1 MYSRRSTRATLLRT
15 TREPTGDDRLIAM
28 RRAWLPAVC
37 AVLQVITFATGATP
51 TPTPVAGMVFAV
63 LGISAGATLVAR
75 RRHPYPTFAF
85 CAVAYPVQ
93 ALLLAPPV
101 PAAVA
106 VATYGLVRRPAR
118 ASQGDSGLS
127 RWTAVALAGGLIAGA
142 GGLVLSGQPFWLA
155 PYALVVVTA
164 LASGLVIANRES
176 HEDARRRELLDE
188 QRLKIARELHDVV
201 GHSAGAIGVQAGA
214 GRLALDAGA
223 VLDARAALL
232 DIETASRT
240 LLREVRWMVG
250 LLREGAT
257 LPGLTDVDQLVEN
270 ARRSGL
276 DVRFRATGESDAV
289 PAATGQAAY
298 RILQEALT
306 NVLRH
311 STAQR
316 ADVSLSVEDVLRLRV
331 CNPWATDASASS
343 EAGNGIQG
351 MQERVGDLGG
361 TLRVGPGSAGRWVV
375 EAVLPMQV
383 SR

>member
-1 MYSRRSTRATLLRT
+1 
-15 TREPTGDDRLIAM
+15 M

-37 AVLQVITFATGATP
+37 AVLQVITLATGETP
-51 TPTPVAGMVFAV
+51 SPAPVAGMIFAA
-63 LGISAGATLVAR
+63 LGISAGAALLAR

-106 VATYGLVRRPAR
+106 VATYGLVRRPAPG
-118 ASQGDSGLS
+118 APGDSGLS
-127 RWTAVALAGGLIAGA
+127 RWTAVALAGALLVGA

-164 LASGLVIANRES
+164 VALGLVLANRES
-176 HEDARRRELLDE
+176 HEAARRRELLDE
-188 QRLKIARELHDVV
+188 QRMKIARELHDVV

-214 GRLALDAGA
+214 GRMALDAGA

-232 DIETASRT
+232 EIETASRT

-250 LLREGAT
+250 LLREGGT
-257 LPGLTDVDQLVEN
+257 LPGLTDVDRLVEN

-276 DVRFRATGESDAV
+276 EVSFRATGESEVV

-316 ADVSLSVEDVLRLRV
+316 ADVSLSVEEVLRLRV
-331 CNPWATDASASS
+331 CNPWATDPSTSS
-343 EAGNGIQG
+343 EVGNGIQG

-361 TLRVGPGSAGRWVV
+361 TFRAGPSNTGRWVV
-375 EAVLPMQV
+375 EAVLPLEA